1 MKYLSTS
8 FSIFFS
14 RYFTPFLI
22 PGFLLLFL
30 NNAYCQ
36 GNKLKI
42 NDKGYFAT
50 RGLNVLVF
58 SNKYNGYFFDEKT
71 AGIELIHHGVR
82 TATNGAVRLRAT
94 PEQWDIV
101 PMVVNRKVDKE
112 NHSIEVTLQYK
123 KYDFNSRVVV
133 TAKDQGVI
141 IDVYLNKPLPKNL
154 EGHAGFNLEFL
165 PSAYFGKT
173 YLMDGRPGIIPKYPA
188 GPMVVKPLKDRIP
201 QYFGLSTFDDRG
213 RNIFVDPLPMATG
226 KTIVLA
232 PEDSVQ
238 RVEIESLDGNL
249 MLYDGR
255 NVAQNGWF
263 VVRSLIPSN
272 RTGKVVEW
280 YLTAS
285 TIKNWIRKPNIGFS
299 QVGYYPSQEK
309 VAVIEL
315 DKNDT
320 PLKTA
325 ALYKVMPDGSFKAEY
340 TGNVKVWGS
349 FLRYNYAR
357 FDFSSV
363 KDSGLYVIQYDNER
377 TDAFPIDKHVYDNVW
392 HQTLDVFLPVQ
403 MDHVFV
409 KDGYR
414 VWHGVPFLDDAR
426 QAPPN
431 LQLMDNKRMGPETG
445 TNYKPGEH
453 IPGLNVGG
461 WYDAGDFDV
470 EENSQCQTISALAA
484 AWEQFKPE
492 LDETYINEKHRYV
505 GIHDPDGKP
514 DILQQIEHGVLLQ
527 LAMHKA
533 FGRAIPSIEMPHLW
547 QYVHLG
553 DASTITDNLIYD
565 PNLKPYEVKGKYS
578 GKFDDRWAFTTNEP
592 WMNYNSIA
600 SLANASRAF
609 KGYNDSLAAAC
620 LKTAEESWERQQKD
634 TTKNSINKFAQLFG
648 AGMSTSAALQ
658 LYITAKDN
666 GNPSLREKYK
676 EIFLKGI
683 WHGLERFPE
692 MSIENALM
700 AVPYFGKEYKDKLEP
715 YVKKLK
721 VQDDSLLVKNPYGV
735 PIGMR
740 HWGGNEEVVRWA
752 TANYYGHK
760 AFPNII
766 GPEYTLRGIGYLFG
780 CHPYSNLS
788 FIADVGTKSKKV
800 VYGRTRADFANVA
813 GAVVPGLLMFEPDF
827 LENKD
832 DWPFFWGENEAVINI
847 AGEYIFLSNAANEL
861 LKENS
866 KTD

>member
-1 MKYLSTS
+1 L
-8 FSIFFS
+8 FF
-14 RYFTPFLI
+14 
-22 PGFLLLFL
+22 
-30 NNAYCQ
+30 NNAFCQ
-36 GNKLKI
+36 ETKLKL
-42 NDKGYFAT
+42 NDLGYFET
-50 RGLNVLVF
+50 TGLNVLVF
-58 SNKYNGYFFDEKT
+58 SNQYNGYFFDEKT

-82 TATNGAVRLRAT
+82 TATGGAVRLRST
-94 PEQWDIV
+94 PEQWDQV
-101 PMVVNRKVDKE
+101 PMMVSRNVDKG
-112 NHSIEVTLQYK
+112 NNSIEVLLSYK
-123 KYDFNSRVVV
+123 DYNFDSRVKV

-141 IDVYLNKPLPKNL
+141 IEVILDKPLPEKL

-173 YLMDGRPGIIPKYPA
+173 FLMDGRPGIFPEYPA
-188 GPMVVKPLKDRIP
+188 GPMVVKPHKDVIP

-213 RNIFVDPLPMATG
+213 RNIRVDPLPISKG
-226 KTIVLA
+226 KRLVLA

-238 RVEIESLDGNL
+238 RVDITSMDGNL

-272 RTGKVVEW
+272 KTGKVIEW

-285 TIKNWIRKPNIGFS
+285 TIKNWIRKPVIGFS

-320 PLKTA
+320 PEKTA
-325 ALYKVMPDGSFKAEY
+325 TLYKVMPDGSFKAEY
-340 TGNVKVWGS
+340 TGDVKIWGS

-363 KDSGLYVIQYDNER
+363 KDSGLYVIQYGSEK
-377 TDAFPIDKHVYDNVW
+377 TDVFPIDTHVFDNVW

-409 KDGYR
+409 KDAYR

-431 LQLMDNKRMGPETG
+431 LQLMDNKKMGPSTD
-445 TNYKPGEH
+445 TDYKPGEH
-453 IPGLNVGG
+453 IEGLNVGG
-461 WYDAGDFDV
+461 WFDAGDFDI
-470 EENSQCQTISALAA
+470 EESSQCQTISALAD

-492 LDETYINEKHRYV
+492 LDETYINEMHRYV

-527 LAMHKA
+527 LAMQKA
-533 FGRAIPSIEMPHLW
+533 FGRAIPSIEMPHLY

-553 DASTITDNLIYD
+553 DASTITDNLLYD
-565 PNLKPYEVKGKYS
+565 PKLKPFEVKGNYS

-592 WMNYNSIA
+592 WMNYSAIA
-600 SLANASRAF
+600 CLANASRAF
-609 KGYNDSLAAAC
+609 KGYNDSLAAEC
-620 LKTAEESWERQQKD
+620 LSTAEKSFDRQQKD
-634 TTKNSINKFAQLFG
+634 TSGSRMNRFARLFG
-648 AGMSTSAALQ
+648 SGMASSAALQ
-658 LYITAKDN
+658 LYITTKDK
-666 GNPSLREKYK
+666 KYADTFTK
-676 EIFLKGI
+676 AI
-683 WHGLERFPE
+683 WQGLEKFPNFI
-692 MSIENALM
+692 IENALT
-700 AVPYFGKEYKDKLEP
+700 AVPYFGEDYKAKLEP
-715 YVKKLK
+715 YIKKLK
-721 VQDDSLLVKNPYGV
+721 MQNDSLLLKNPYGV

-752 TANYYGHK
+752 ITNYYAHK

-766 GPEYTLRGIGYLFG
+766 GPEYTLRGINYLFG

-788 FIADVGTKSKKV
+788 FVADVGTHSKKV
-800 VYGRTRADFANVA
+800 IYGRTRADFSNVA
-813 GAVVPGLLMFEPDF
+813 GGVVPGLLMLEPDF

-832 DWPFFWGENEAVINI
+832 DWPFLWGENECVVNI
-847 AGEYIFLSNAANEL
+847 AGSYIFLSNAVNDL
-861 LKENS
+861 LKNRN
-866 KTD
+866 K

>member
-1 MKYLSTS
+1 MKRLYFFLSNFFMEFPLS
-8 FSIFFS
+8 FFVIIFFLLS
-14 RYFTPFLI
+14 ISTALCQETTLKLNEHEYFEASGI
-22 PGFLLLFL
+22 
-30 NNAYCQ
+30 
-36 GNKLKI
+36 
-42 NDKGYFAT
+42 
-50 RGLNVLVF
+50 NVLVF

-94 PEQWDIV
+94 PEQWDLV
-101 PMVVNRKVDKE
+101 PMLIDRKVDKE
-112 NHSIEVTLQYK
+112 NNSIEVTLQYK
-123 KYDFNSRVVV
+123 KYNFNSKIVV

-141 IDVYLNKPLPKNL
+141 IDVILDQPLPEKL

-173 YLMDGRPGIIPKYPA
+173 YFMDGKPGIFPKYPA

-201 QYFGLSTFDDRG
+201 QYFNLSTFDDRG
-213 RNIFVDPLPMATG
+213 RNIFVDPLPIAKG

-238 RVEIESLDGNL
+238 TVNITSKEGDL

-272 RTGKVVEW
+272 KTGKVVEW
-280 YLTAS
+280 YLTAG
-285 TIKNWIRKPNIGFS
+285 TIKNWIRKPVIGFS
-299 QVGYYPSQEK
+299 QVGYFPTQEK

-325 ALYKVMPDGSFKAEY
+325 TLLRVMPDGSFKEEY
-340 TGNVKVWGS
+340 SGDVKMWGS

-363 KDSGLYVIQYDNER
+363 RDSGLFVLQYGNEK
-377 TDAFPIDKHVYDNVW
+377 TDAFPIDTHVYDKIW

-414 VWHGVPFLDDAR
+414 VWHGIPFLDDAR

-431 LQLMDNKRMGPETG
+431 LQLMDNKRMGPVTD
-445 TNYKPGEH
+445 TRYKPGEH
-453 IPGLNVGG
+453 IKGLNVGG
-461 WYDAGDFDV
+461 WFDAGDFDV
-470 EENSQCQTISALAA
+470 EEVSQCRTISALSDT
-484 AWEQFKPE
+484 WEKFKPE
-492 LDETYINEKHRYV
+492 LDETYINQKHRYV

-527 LAMHKA
+527 LAMQKA
-533 FGRAIPSIEMPHLW
+533 FGRAIPSIEMPHLY

-565 PNLKPYEVKGKYS
+565 PKLKPFEVKGGYS
-578 GKFDDRWAFTTNEP
+578 GKFDDRWAITTNEP
-592 WMNYNSIA
+592 WMNYSSIA
-600 SLANASRAF
+600 CLANASRAF
-609 KGYNDSLAAAC
+609 KGYNDSLSSECLTAA
-620 LKTAEESWERQQKD
+620 ENSWERQQND
-634 TTKNSINKFAQLFG
+634 TAKGSNNRFAIFFG
-648 AGMSTSAALQ
+648 AGMTSSAALQ
-658 LYITAKDN
+658 LYISTKDK
-666 GNPSLREKYK
+666 KYGDA
-676 EIFLKGI
+676 FTNAI
-683 WHGLERFPE
+683 WQGLEKFPE
-692 MSIENALM
+692 MNIENALI
-700 AVPYFGKEYKDKLEP
+700 AIPYFGKEYKAKLEP
-715 YVKKLK
+715 YIKKLK
-721 VQDDSLLVKNPYGV
+721 MENDSLLLKNPYGV
-735 PIGMR
+735 PIGTR

-752 TANYYGHK
+752 IINFYAHK
-760 AFPNII
+760 EFPKII
-766 GPEYTLRGIGYLFG
+766 GPEYTIRGIDYLFG

-788 FIADVGTKSKKV
+788 FVADVGTHSKDV
-800 VYGRTRADFANVA
+800 IYGRTRADFSNVA
-813 GAVVPGLLMFEPDF
+813 GGVVPGLLMLEPDF

-832 DWPFFWGENEAVINI
+832 DWPFFWGENEAVIDI
-847 AGEYIFLSNAANEL
+847 AASYIFLSNAVNNL
-861 LKENS
+861 LKGNQ
-866 KTD
+866 

>member
-1 MKYLSTS
+1 MEKLNVTVPNVSNYKRTVLPA
-8 FSIFFS
+8 I
-14 RYFTPFLI
+14 
-22 PGFLLLFL
+22 LLFL
-30 NNAYCQ
+30 FLAGIAYSQ
-36 GNKLKI
+36 EPKLKI
-42 NDKGYFAT
+42 NDKDYFEAQ
-50 RGLNVLVF
+50 GLNVLVF
-58 SNKYNGYFFDEKT
+58 SNQYNGYFFDEKT

-101 PMVVNRKVDKE
+101 PMVVDRKVDKE
-112 NHSIEVTLQYK
+112 NNSIEVKLQYE
-123 KYDFNSRVVV
+123 KYNFDSRVVV
-133 TAKDQGVI
+133 TAKDQGVM
-141 IDVYLNKPLPKNL
+141 IDVYLDKPLPKEL

-165 PSAYFGKT
+165 PSAYFEKT

-188 GPMVVKPLKDRIP
+188 GPVEVKPRKDGIP

-213 RNIFVDPLPMATG
+213 RDVFVDPLPMATG

-238 RVEIESLDGNL
+238 RVEIKSLDGNL
-249 MLYDGR
+249 MFYDGR

-272 RTGKVVEW
+272 KTGKVVEW

-325 ALYKVMPDGSFKAEY
+325 TLLKVLPDGSFKAEY
-340 TGNVKVWGS
+340 TGDVKLWGT

-363 KDSGLYVIQYDNER
+363 KDSGLYVIQYGDER
-377 TDAFPIDKHVYDNVW
+377 TDAFPIDTRVYDDVW

-426 QAPPN
+426 QMPPN
-431 LQLMDNKRMGPETG
+431 LQLMDNKRMGPVTG
-445 TNYKPGEH
+445 TRYKPGEH

-461 WYDAGDFDV
+461 WFDAGDYDI
-470 EENSQCQTISALAA
+470 EEASQCETISALAA

-492 LDETYINEKHRYV
+492 LDETYVNEKDRYV

-514 DILQQIEHGVLLQ
+514 DILQQAEHGVLLQ
-527 LAMHKA
+527 LAMQKA
-533 FGRAIPSIEMPHLW
+533 FGRAIPSIEMPHLY

-565 PNLKPYEVKGKYS
+565 PKLKPDVVKNGYS
-578 GKFDDRWAFTTNEP
+578 GKFDDRWALTTDEP

-600 SLANASRAF
+600 CLANASRAF
-609 KGYNDSLAAAC
+609 KGYDNTLAKEC
-620 LKTAEESWERQQKD
+620 LTYAEKSFDWQQKD
-634 TTKNSINKFAQLFG
+634 TSFGTMNEFARFYG
-648 AGMSTSAALQ
+648 SGMSTSAALQ
-658 LYITAKDN
+658 LFITTKN
-666 GNPSLREKYK
+666 KKYGD
-676 EIFLKGI
+676 IFIKNI
-683 WHGLERFPE
+683 MTGLERFPE
-692 MSIENALM
+692 MSIENALI

-715 YVKKLK
+715 YIQKLK
-721 VQDDSLLVKNPYGV
+721 VQDDSMLVKNPFGV

-752 TANYYGHK
+752 IVNYYAHK
-760 AFPNII
+760 AFPQII
-766 GPEYTLRGIGYLFG
+766 GPEYTIRGINYLFG

-788 FIADVGTKSKKV
+788 FIADVGTNSKKV
-800 VYGRTRADFANVA
+800 VYGRTRADFTNVA
-813 GAVVPGLLMFEPDF
+813 GAVVPGLLMLEPDF

-832 DWPFFWGENEAVINI
+832 DWPFFWGENEAVVNI
-847 AGEYIFLSNAANEL
+847 AGEYIFLANAVNDL
-861 LKENS
+861 VKG
-866 KTD
+866 K